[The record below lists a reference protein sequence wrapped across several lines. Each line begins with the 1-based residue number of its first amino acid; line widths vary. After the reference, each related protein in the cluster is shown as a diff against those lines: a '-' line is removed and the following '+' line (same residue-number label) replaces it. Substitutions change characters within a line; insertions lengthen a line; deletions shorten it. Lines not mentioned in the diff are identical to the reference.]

1 MKTKTKKSSDP
12 EKISESHCI
21 LVFNDDINPFS
32 HVIECFVNILKYDY
46 SQAEQCAIIIH
57 NNGKYAVKLG
67 DFEYLEPYCYRLV
80 DKGLDAVI
88 TQRP

>member
-1 MKTKTKKSSDP
+1 MKTKINKSP
-12 EKISESHCI
+12 KANKVSESHCI
-21 LVFNDDINPFS
+21 LVFNDNVNSFS

-67 DFEYLEPYCYRLV
+67 DFEYLEPYCDKLIR
-80 DKGLDAVI
+80 KGLDAVI